1 MINSAQI
8 NITITENNQG
18 RPRKEELSSH
28 KLRLFL
34 TPAESNALKGIALL
48 LLLWHHL
55 FYIQNGLYDDV
66 YIAGHGFVNTFG
78 IVCKVC
84 VALFVFLSGYGL
96 TASAARHS
104 TVDWK
109 RFFVHRYTKLYLNY
123 WLIWVLFVPVGVFC
137 LDLGFEKVYGTD
149 FILPL
154 ISDFTGTLNLFG
166 KYGYNP
172 TWWFYSCIIVLYALF
187 PLIFMSLKC
196 SIAQWSMLV
205 LSIAVTFVTFTFIQP
220 IRFYLIAF
228 ILGCV
233 FYNGL
238 SVKILPPHTIAK
250 AIAGDL
256 NAPGCV
262 VLLLLLTGTMLLRLI
277 SGGYGLL
284 VDTLVALLII
294 LVFKNISLGR
304 LNPLFQFLG
313 RHSFNIF
320 LFHTFLFYLY
330 FQEMIYWSRNPVV
343 IFLTLTLWCVGIS
356 YVIEMIKS
364 GIHFKKLQDT
374 ISGLI

>member
-1 MINSAQI
+1 MHICNLMINSAQK
-8 NITITENNQG
+8 NTPITENNQDT
-18 RPRKEELSSH
+18 PWEDEQASINPQ
-28 KLRLFL
+28 LRLSL

-66 YIAGHGFVNTFG
+66 YIAGHGLVKSFG

-84 VALFVFLSGYGL
+84 VSLFVFLSGYGV

-104 TVDWK
+104 IVDWK

-137 LDLGFEKVYGTD
+137 LDLGFEKVYGKD

-187 PLIFMSLKC
+187 PLIFMSLKS

-205 LSIAVTFVTFTFIQP
+205 LSIAVTFVSFTFIQP

-228 ILGCV
+228 ILGCM

-238 SVKILPPHTIAK
+238 SVKILPPH
-250 AIAGDL
+250 D
-256 NAPGCV
+256 C
-262 VLLLLLTGTMLLRLI
+262 
-277 SGGYGLL
+277 
-284 VDTLVALLII
+284 
-294 LVFKNISLGR
+294 
-304 LNPLFQFLG
+304 
-313 RHSFNIF
+313 
-320 LFHTFLFYLY
+320 
-330 FQEMIYWSRNPVV
+330 
-343 IFLTLTLWCVGIS
+343 
-356 YVIEMIKS
+356 
-364 GIHFKKLQDT
+364 
-374 ISGLI
+374 